1 MNKSMLNGSL
11 MAVIMGS
18 ALFSVTGCAEDQA
31 EYAEVINIEEIK
43 ETVDTTREVCDD
55 VEVTQKVQP
64 KDQHKIAG
72 TAAGAVVGGALGS
85 LVGGGRGKTVATVA
99 GAAAGGYAGRNVQG
113 NMQDKKTTTTTE
125 RQCQTVTEPE
135 EKVVGYNVTYKIGEK
150 ESTVRMNEKP
160 ENRIPLENGQL
171 KLD

>member
-1 MNKSMLNGSL
+1 MKNLILKGSL
-11 MAVIMGS
+11 MAVIIGS
-18 ALFSVTGCAEDQA
+18 AMFSSTAFAADQP
-31 EYAEVINIEEIK
+31 EYAEVIKIEEIK
-43 ETVDTTREVCDD
+43 ETVDTTREVCED
-55 VEVTQKVQP
+55 VEVAQKAQP

-72 TAAGAVVGGALGS
+72 TAAGAVAGGALGS
-85 LVGGGRGKTVATVA
+85 LVGGGRGKTLATVA
-99 GAAAGGYAGRNVQG
+99 GAAAGGYAGRKVQG
-113 NMQDKKTTTTTE
+113 SMQDKKTTTTTE

-160 ENRIPLENGQL
+160 GNQIPLENGQL